1 MEWAERG
8 GEDLRND
15 HELMELVKQGDK
27 EAYEMLVLRYRK
39 AGIAFSK
46 QIVKDEYLA
55 EDVVQDCFATIYII
69 RHRYSNQASFKTYL
83 FTLIKNRSIDYLRK
97 QKDIAKLRSLDEV
110 SYSASS
116 AEQVYIE
123 KERRDTIYG
132 YLNQMKGDSGQ
143 MLYLYAVEDLS
154 YDEIAKVMKQSKA
167 QVKIK
172 LYRARQKL
180 RLLQEMEGEL

>member
-1 MEWAERG
+1 MVETG
-8 GEDLRND
+8 GENLLND
-15 HELMELVKQGDK
+15 HELMERVKQGDK
-27 EAYEMLVLRYRK
+27 EAYEVLVLKYRQ

-55 EDVVQDCFATIYII
+55 EDVVQDCFANIYII
-69 RHRYSNQASFKTYL
+69 RHRYNNRASFKTYL

-97 QKDIAKLRSLDEV
+97 QKETAKLCNLDEL
-110 SYSASS
+110 SYAASS
-116 AEQVYIE
+116 TEQVYIE
-123 KERRDTIYG
+123 KERLDTIYR
-132 YLNQMKGDSGQ
+132 YLNQMKGESGQ

-154 YDEIAKVMKQSKA
+154 YDEIARVMKQSKA

-180 RLLQEMEGEL
+180 KLLREMEGEV